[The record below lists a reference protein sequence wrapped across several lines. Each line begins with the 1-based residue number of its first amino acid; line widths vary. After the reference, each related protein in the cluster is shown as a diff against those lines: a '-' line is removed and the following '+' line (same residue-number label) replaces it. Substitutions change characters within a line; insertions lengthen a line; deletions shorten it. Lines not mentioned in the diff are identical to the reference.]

1 MENNKDP
8 TALISVNKQK
18 LDIQCHTQTYFHTN
32 ESVWLP
38 KKWAQI
44 FKNFTNFFFTLISL
58 ITVHSSYLINL

>member
-44 FKNFTNFFFTLISL
+44 FKNFTNFFFLL
-58 ITVHSSYLINL
+58 

>member
-32 ESVWLP
+32 ESVRVP

-44 FKNFTNFFFTLISL
+44 FKNFTNFFFYFNQFNNRPFFLP
-58 ITVHSSYLINL
+58 N